1 MTILL
6 CNNRLAAALILRSI
20 FGSSKR
26 RQLFSISTTA
36 GSLSKSD
43 KLLLDN
49 LVTRRSF
56 LIPSFELHGG
66 VSGLFDFGPPGFAL
80 KENILSLWKSHFV
93 IEDGLLQIESAA
105 LTPHVVLKASG
116 HVDKFED
123 VMVKD
128 VKTGECYRADK
139 LLEEHLQTMMLS
151 SSSTSKES
159 EGRKGR
165 ADGAG
170 AGENKSKQKE
180 GGNISR
186 AELASLSAKVSS
198 LSLVEIAHVI
208 SRLQIKSP
216 NNNDLSPPFPFNLM
230 FATSIGPTGTQRAFL
245 RPETAQGMFLNFKR
259 LYDFNG
265 GRLPMG
271 VAQIGL
277 AFRNEI
283 APRGGLLRVREF
295 TLAEIEYF
303 VHPEKKKHHNKFDSI
318 KNISLPL
325 LTARTQQQQ
334 VADDS
339 ITPLPSSPLP
349 PSQTIPVQTPL
360 HVAVNQNDIGNETLA
375 YFMARTYMFLLAV
388 GINPECVRFRE
399 HMPNEMAHYAAS
411 CWDAEILT
419 SQGWVECVGLADR
432 SAFDLES
439 HSSATGVDMVAREKL
454 AEPIEEPFIAVKA
467 NRREIGRTHRGDQ
480 AFVVS
485 ALESIA
491 ENKTLVED
499 LERKLVEKGSADV
512 ALSDGRTVSVTRAM
526 VSFEK
531 GLRKISEKKFTPH
544 VIEPSFGIGRIMA
557 ALLEHSFYVRREDLS
572 EVKGKDAGLVHS
584 LSSTSISTDA
594 ASTTQDLSR
603 CVLRFS
609 PLIAPYKAVLLP
621 LDGRVDSVMVRSL
634 SRSLASAGLSA
645 YVDDSSNSIGKRYAR
660 ADELGVPF
668 AITVDFESAKD
679 AHVTI
684 RERDSTLQT
693 RIQVESVIEYI
704 RKRVVDV

>member
-6 CNNRLAAALILRSI
+6 CYNYRLTAALKL
-20 FGSSKR
+20 GSKR
-26 RQLFSISTTA
+26 RLFSC
-36 GSLSKSD
+36 LRSKSD

-49 LVTRRSF
+49 VVTRRSF

-93 IEDGLLQIESAA
+93 VEDGLLQIESAA

-151 SSSTSKES
+151 SPTSKES

-170 AGENKSKQKE
+170 EGENKNKQKE
-180 GGNISR
+180 GDNISR

-245 RPETAQGMFLNFKR
+245 RPETAQGMFVNFKR
-259 LYDFNG
+259 LYEFNG

-303 VHPEKKKHHNKFDSI
+303 VHPEKKKHHNKFDTI
-318 KNISLPL
+318 KNVSLPL

-334 VADDS
+334 VTDDS
-339 ITPLPSSPLP
+339 ITPLSSSLPL
-349 PSQTIPVQTPL
+349 SQTIPVQTPL
-360 HVAVNQNDIGNETLA
+360 HVAVHKNNEIGNETLA

-388 GINPECVRFRE
+388 GISPECIRFRE

-439 HSSATGVDMVAREKL
+439 HSSATGVDLVAREKL

-485 ALESIA
+485 ALDSIA
-491 ENKTLVED
+491 ENKPLVED

-531 GLRKISEKKFTPH
+531 GLRKISEKKFAPH

-557 ALLEHSFYVRREDLS
+557 ALLEHSFYVRREELS
-572 EVKGKDAGLVHS
+572 DVKGKDAGLINS
-584 LSSTSISTDA
+584 LSSTSLSTEA
-594 ASTTQDLSR
+594 SASTTQDLSR

-609 PLIAPYKAVLLP
+609 PRIAPYKAVLLP

-693 RIQVESVIEYI
+693 RMQVESVIEYI
-704 RKRVVDV
+704 RKRVEVV